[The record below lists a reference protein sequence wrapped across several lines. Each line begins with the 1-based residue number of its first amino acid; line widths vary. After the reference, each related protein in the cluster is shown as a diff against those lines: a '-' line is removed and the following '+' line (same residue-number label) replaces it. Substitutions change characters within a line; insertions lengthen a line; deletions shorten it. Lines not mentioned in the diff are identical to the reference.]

1 MDRIRINCTNGSI
14 CSTLYSEM
22 KKKKRGRVSS
32 FFEGFTLKP
41 AQTILL
47 SFLIVILIGAGLLM
61 LPLAVK
67 GEAVLSPIDALF
79 TATSAVC
86 VTGLIVVD
94 TATVFSVWGRIILLL
109 LIQIGGLGIMILSYF
124 ALFSARQ
131 RISLEEKLLLSYM
144 LSEKNMNQLA
154 GRVRSIIFA
163 TFLIEGLGALL
174 LLPHFLENMG
184 GGTEALFYAL
194 FHAVSAFCNAGFALF
209 TDSLEGMRGSLV
221 VNFTVAGLII
231 FGGLGFSVLSETG
244 SRLRDRLKGTRT
256 KIPISLNTRIVLMGT
271 GILLLLGTL
280 LFYGLEHEGVLLKL
294 PTGTQYMAAF
304 FQSVTLRTAGFNT
317 VAIGSLATGS
327 LLVMMLFMFIGAAQ
341 GSTAGGIK
349 INTVAVIAAYVKSV
363 LSGRKDVILSK
374 YSIAMRHVQKAF
386 LVFLFALS
394 SIFLGVCLLSLFEE
408 ELPDAIPTFNA
419 VSAFGTVGLSTGITG
434 ALSSAGKA
442 VIIVLMFF
450 GRLGPLTILSA
461 AAKPEKRTG
470 VSYPRGDVSL

>member
-1 MDRIRINCTNGSI
+1 M
-14 CSTLYSEM
+14 
-22 KKKKRGRVSS
+22 
-32 FFEGFTLKP
+32 
-41 AQTILL
+41 
-47 SFLIVILIGAGLLM
+47 M
-61 LPLAVK
+61 LPFAVR
-67 GEAVLSPIDALF
+67 GGSGLSPIDALF

-94 TATVFSVWGRIILLL
+94 TAAAFSVWGRVILLL

-131 RISLEEKLLLSYM
+131 RISLEEKLLLSYL

-174 LLPHFLENMG
+174 LFPYFLESRG
-184 GGTEALFYAL
+184 GGAEAFFYAL

-209 TDSLEGMRGSLV
+209 SDSLEGMRGSLV

-231 FGGLGFSVLSETG
+231 FGGLGFSVLSESC
-244 SRLRDRLKGTRT
+244 SRLRERVKGSQM
-256 KIPISLNTRIVLMGT
+256 KIPLSLNTQIVLIGT

-280 LFYGLEHEGVLLKL
+280 LFYGLEHDGVLAEL
-294 PTGTQYMAAF
+294 PTGTQYLAAF

-317 VAIGSLATGS
+317 VAIGSLAGGS

-363 LSGRKDVILSK
+363 LTGRRDVVLSK
-374 YSIAMRHVQKAF
+374 YSVDLRQVQKAF

-394 SIFLGVCLLSLFEE
+394 TIFLGVCLLSFFEE
-408 ELPDAIPTFNA
+408 ESLEKLLFEA
-419 VSAFGTVGLSTGITG
+419 VSAFGTVGLSTGITK

-461 AAKPEKRTG
+461 AAKSKKRAA
-470 VSYPRGDVSL
+470 VSYPRGDISL